1 MWIEAALAPVARV
14 RGARR
19 WAPYRRA
26 SRPLPRASRT
36 SLPGS
41 VRTASQ
47 YLRKDDRRSRTPAQ
61 AGPGAHSG
69 WWRRT
74 VGTTSTSGVRFS
86 RASAFRT
93 AAQVLPGTGPLPRLF
108 STGWWIPSTTWRAH
122 RADCFALSRK
132 TPTSVRLA
140 GSPRWEMTGEVDHLP
155 TTLLRPERVNVIPT
169 NSGPLFGRRP
179 VLGSGPRGSRTGNS
193 IVP

>member
-19 WAPYRRA
+19 LAPYRRA

-69 WWRRT
+69 WRRRT
-74 VGTTSTSGVRFS
+74 VDTTSTSGARFS
-86 RASAFRT
+86 RASAVRT

-108 STGWWIPSTTWRAH
+108 STGWWIPSTKCRAH
-122 RADCFALSRK
+122 RADLRHAPDDTDHPSIGRVSSLGDDRDGGSSDHQPA
-132 TPTSVRLA
+132 PTGA
-140 GSPRWEMTGEVDHLP
+140 GHRHPH
-155 TTLLRPERVNVIPT
+155 
-169 NSGPLFGRRP
+169 
-179 VLGSGPRGSRTGNS
+179 
-193 IVP
+193 